1 MVMQSGFTFWNF
13 LVDAFIIFLFIIW
26 IWLLISVFADMFRRK
41 DIGGGAKVLWIV
53 FLLFLPY
60 LGVFIYLLTQ
70 GSGMNSRDQESARE
84 ARDHL
89 RNVVGFSVADEIAK
103 LETLKAEG
111 KISAD
116 EFARLRSKL
125 V

>member
-1 MVMQSGFTFWNF
+1 MVMQSGFSFWNF
-13 LVDAFIIFLFIIW
+13 LVDAFVIFLFIIW

-41 DIGGGAKVLWIV
+41 DISGGGKVLWII
-53 FLLFLPY
+53 FLLLLPY
-60 LGVFIYLLTQ
+60 LGVFVYLLTQ
-70 GSGMNSRDQESARE
+70 GNGMNSRDQEAARE

-103 LETLKAEG
+103 LESLKAEG
-111 KISAD
+111 KISA
-116 EFARLRSKL
+116 EEYARLRAKL

>member
-26 IWLLISVFADMFRRK
+26 IWLLISVFADLFRRK
-41 DIGGGAKVLWIV
+41 DIGGGAKVLWII

-60 LGVFIYLLTQ
+60 LGVFIYLLSQ
-70 GSGMNSRDQESARE
+70 GAGMNRRDQEVARE

-116 EFARLRSKL
+116 EYATLRSRL